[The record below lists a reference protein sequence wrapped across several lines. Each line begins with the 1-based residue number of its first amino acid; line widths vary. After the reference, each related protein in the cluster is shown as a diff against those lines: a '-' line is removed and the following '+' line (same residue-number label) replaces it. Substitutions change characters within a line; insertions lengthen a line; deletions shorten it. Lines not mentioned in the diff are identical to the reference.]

1 MHANY
6 PSIVGLGA
14 PETQTWA
21 TLTFDDLLGQERA
34 AFEAF
39 RRNMRVPRT
48 RAHLVEGNPA
58 KQIPRLAH
66 ALGAD
71 LVVMGALSRSGLQR
85 VFIGNTAERVLGALK
100 CDVLVVKPEK
110 FGLRIAAEPRGIRV
124 QAPATPV
131 LTA

>member
-1 MHANY
+1 MMAVTAE
-6 PSIVGLGA
+6 PLRESA
-14 PETQTWA
+14 Q
-21 TLTFDDLLGQERA
+21 
-34 AFEAF
+34 
-39 RRNMRVPRT
+39 RVLIE
-48 RAHLVEGNPA
+48 AHLAEGNPA